1 VGDAHGK
8 AKSGHDARAR
18 KPVQRINHQADGAL
32 AGMNN
37 AKHNFAFSTLSVRRK
52 GFLFEK
58 TDRCTV
64 ENGPNSATAA
74 W

>member
-32 AGMNN
+32 AGMIN
-37 AKHNFAFSTLSVRRK
+37 AKHNFAFSTLSVSRK
-52 GFLFEK
+52 GFLFDQ
-58 TDRCTV
+58 TDHCTV
-64 ENGPNSATAA
+64 EHDPNGAAAA